1 MRASQP
7 RKTGG
12 LVAALI
18 AAAALL
24 AAGFSARPGRAGTV
38 TTPNV
43 GFSVQSDGDD
53 QLYSIEL
60 ATGIATP
67 VGPTGFPDIES
78 LCIFEDPDGFL
89 NLIGVDS
96 DLDELVSLDPFTG
109 EGTAVGP
116 IVDEFGLPVD
126 CDDTGLTAA
135 GASIPTA
142 AAGPHG
148 VPTIGS
154 AFMSNTDLDGSF
166 TLYELALPAN
176 TGDPVVATVIGGP
189 GALGQPVAGLAPDP
203 IDPSLLFGLG
213 GTDPVSGLAFDNLV
227 TVNTGD
233 GTTTEVGLLG
243 TPFDVVDGGLDLDLD
258 TGILYGLDDG
268 TGSSDG
274 ASHLFPIDYS
284 SAAPGVRPRAAV
296 FLVDPAAILTVT
308 DPGGT
313 PLSDFESLAIGPP
326 ATLPPSGCSGTI
338 QVSVK
343 SLSFGTVDKKKSR
356 SRSFTIRNR
365 STDEDLTVSI
375 QEPDGPF
382 SVKNSEL
389 DFTLAPGER
398 RTIVVNYAPARKS
411 KGKDSA
417 DLVIESSDCDNPS
430 VTVHLKGTGKGILHI
445 GPFPVIDPQP
455 SRPPDHVPPFPGRGK
470 GKGGG
475 GKKK

>member
-1 MRASQP
+1 MRASQS
-7 RKTGG
+7 RRAGG
-12 LVAALI
+12 LLAALI
-18 AAAALL
+18 AGTALL
-24 AAGFSARPGRAGTV
+24 AAGFSAQPGRAGTFQ
-38 TTPNV
+38 NV

-53 QLYSIEL
+53 QLYSIDL
-60 ATGIATP
+60 TTGVATP
-67 VGPTGFPDIES
+67 IGPTDFPDIES
-78 LCIFEDPDGFL
+78 LTIFQDPDGFL

-96 DLDELVSLDPFTG
+96 DLDELVALDPFTG
-109 EGTAVGP
+109 QGTAVGP

-142 AAGPHG
+142 ATAGPRG
-148 VPTIGS
+148 VPTIGT
-154 AFMSNTDLDGSF
+154 AFMSNTNDADGSF

-176 TGDPVVATVIGGP
+176 IGDPVVATMIGGP

-203 IDPSLLFGLG
+203 FDPTLLFGLG
-213 GTDPVSGLAFDNLV
+213 GTDPETGFPFDNLV

-243 TPFDVVDGGLDLDLD
+243 TPFDVVDGGLDLDPA

-268 TGSSDG
+268 SGSKDR

-284 SAAPGVRPRAAV
+284 SAVPLVRPRGAF
-296 FLVDPAAILTVT
+296 FLVDPAAILTVK
-308 DPGGT
+308 DPGGA
-313 PLSDFESLAIGPP
+313 PLSGFESLAIGPP
-326 ATLPPSGCSGTI
+326 ATTPPTECSGTI

-343 SLSFGTVDKKKSR
+343 SLNFGTVDKKKSR
-356 SRSFTIRNR
+356 SRTFTIRNV
-365 STDEDLTVSI
+365 SKSEDLTVSI
-375 QEPDGPF
+375 QQPDGPF

-389 DFTLAPGER
+389 DFTLEPGER
-398 RTIVVNYAPARKS
+398 RTIVVNYSPARKS

-455 SRPPDHVPPFPGRGK
+455 APPPDHVPVFPGLGK

-475 GKKK
+475 KK